1 MDSNTIYNA
10 YIVEE
15 GKDEK
20 SFWHKVGSA
29 FPHIDGQGIDL
40 VLPPGI
46 SVSGRITL
54 RERKSDDDAVLE
66 SPA

>member
-10 YIVEE
+10 YIVED

-29 FPHIDGQGIDL
+29 FPHNDGQGIDL

-54 RERKSDDDAVLE
+54 RERRADDEEAPQ